1 MGTTKGYTGQY
12 NDSLTQLDYYGAR
25 YYDPL
30 VGVFL
35 SADSVQ
41 GNLAG
46 TDPYSYVG
54 ENPETYTDPSGE
66 MYAPPAGAGSLP
78 LPPLPPWQL
87 PGGSQS
93 TQSTQNSNVQPDTC
107 TQMAQAG
114 HPCNVQAAAQ
124 GPGQVGEYQR
134 PGLLSMGC
142 VVLLGPCVL
151 LTTSSPERSGPSQGW
166 AYPTFPVNICVP
178 YCTKGDDLSDSE
190 AGGSNGKESDLTKLM
205 DDLTGNLLFAA
216 DGGGEG
222 ESLGLDENAG
232 DADPLTSH
240 TIEHIF
246 SGEINK
252 HGNAVGYHWEGDP
265 NALGE
270 VVPGTQTPPDARGVY
285 EAQVTISGVRKKGIS
300 SFFPE
305 SMSAQD
311 VIDSIREAYD
321 NRLYILSKGNS
332 DTYAGETSTGMV
344 VQMFIDPATGQI
356 RSAFPWY
363 EPGF

>member
-178 YCTKGDDLSDSE
+178 YCTKGDE
-190 AGGSNGKESDLTKLM
+190 VGEGTEGASNGKESDLTKLLDSM
-205 DDLTGNLLFAA
+205 LGDLLAA
-216 DGGGEG
+216 DDGGEG
-222 ESLGLDENAG
+222 QAPDLGWGNIGNAG
-232 DADPLTSH
+232 GDTPPNGWEKLDYGSDNKPGISDFTHVDEAGNRLEATLYHDSGELQISWMDSLAQARNYLPDLINWLGDSVQVVKGYVSDNLATYFSPESRGVTLVNRMFSSVLEGSGFAPG
-240 TIEHIF
+240 TIESEGNRMWIIF
-246 SGEINK
+246 
-252 HGNAVGYHWEGDP
+252 
-265 NALGE
+265 
-270 VVPGTQTPPDARGVY
+270 R
-285 EAQVTISGVRKKGIS
+285 
-300 SFFPE
+300 
-305 SMSAQD
+305 
-311 VIDSIREAYD
+311 
-321 NRLYILSKGNS
+321 RL
-332 DTYAGETSTGMV
+332 
-344 VQMFIDPATGQI
+344 P
-356 RSAFPWY
+356 
-363 EPGF
+363 